1 MPITTAQLMLAD
13 MILAQIVTL
22 TERLAKI
29 KAMSGEEVDKALVV
43 ENDRSRQLMDL
54 LGAD

>member
-29 KAMSGEEVDKALVV
+29 KVMSDEEVNKALVA
-43 ENDRSRQLMDL
+43 ENERSKKLMDL
-54 LGAD
+54 LAE